1 MSDGLSNSNFACLQ
15 FHPKRV
21 LKFGSWS
28 SAETRVPKTCKRE
41 YQKFIS
47 YIQQYLWG
55 TMGHQT
61 GDQALARQ
69 ILCRV
74 KKSFRCSRFGARP
87 SQFLPWT
94 TRRCGNIGRVRS
106 RTRSNRRARSW
117 AWTTLRFQFRFCQRG
132 RSVSFAFAFR
142 DSEIF
147 LRAEI
152 CFAYP

>member
-1 MSDGLSNSNFACLQ
+1 MCIMIMSDGLSNSNFACLQ

-74 KKSFRCSRFGARP
+74 KKSFRCSRFGSLDQPGNLEGKKAWFFP
-87 SQFLPWT
+87 SPKLLFFVWKYLDKTLCKIKPTTGIAKMQLFHAYKKYKTYFLDAKI
-94 TRRCGNIGRVRS
+94 R
-106 RTRSNRRARSW
+106 
-117 AWTTLRFQFRFCQRG
+117 
-132 RSVSFAFAFR
+132 
-142 DSEIF
+142 
-147 LRAEI
+147 
-152 CFAYP
+152 